1 MIPRGRTAVLLALLS
16 VVGAP
21 AAAQQADAA
30 RFNGTWE
37 WRLGNMEHDGA
48 SGEFRIWALDERRL
62 QVEFQGLF
70 AYKTGTG
77 RTGTSG
83 EASGVAIVKH
93 GEATFQPEVEER
105 DCRFTLRLRLRGD
118 QMVVSRESG
127 DTCFGFNVTAEGTYR
142 HVSTDRPT
150 FEFTDPAD
158 AEAPVKR
165 DTDRPDDM
173 DSRTVGRSR
182 KRGYALTRAGTTGP
196 PSPKLLGEGCW
207 AGVARRDGLR
217 EGASRFLGRR
227 RVFVARGTVRAA
239 PPSE

>member
-1 MIPRGRTAVLLALLS
+1 MIARGRTAVLLALLS
-16 VVGAP
+16 VAGAP
-21 AAAQQADAA
+21 AAAQQADAAA

-48 SGEFRIWALDERRL
+48 SGEFRIWALDEGRL
-62 QVEFQGLF
+62 RVEFQGLF

-105 DCRFTLRLRLRGD
+105 DCRFTLRLRLHGD

-127 DTCFGFNVTAEGTYR
+127 DTCFGFNVTADGTYR
-142 HVSTDRPT
+142 HVSSDRPT
-150 FEFTDPAD
+150 FELTEPAE

-165 DTDRPDDM
+165 GTGVPDDLE
-173 DSRTVGRSR
+173 SRAAGRSGR
-182 KRGYALTRAGTTGP
+182 RGDALTRAGTTGP

-207 AGVARRDGLR
+207 ASVARCG
-217 EGASRFLGRR
+217 
-227 RVFVARGTVRAA
+227 
-239 PPSE
+239 